1 MLDKVLRPPKER
13 LLVPVARLTRHVHPT
28 TLTLLAFGV
37 GLLAV
42 AAVLAHA
49 PLVALLLW
57 LGNRFLDGLDGSAAR
72 LQHKQSDLGGY
83 LDILLDVVI
92 YAALPIAL
100 VLRAPSPACYVSL
113 TLLLAAYYLN
123 STSWLYLAA
132 VLEKRQH
139 GAAAQREQT
148 SVTMPSGLIEGA
160 ETVAFYCLFLIW
172 PDQVVGLFCVFA
184 ALVLVTVVQRLV
196 WATRALR

>member
-1 MLDKVLRPPKER
+1 MLDKVLRPHKER
-13 LLVPVARLTRHVHPT
+13 LLIPAAQLTQRVHPT

-42 AAVLAHA
+42 GAVLAHA
-49 PLVALLLW
+49 YMAALLLW

-72 LQHKQSDLGGY
+72 FQHKQSDLGGY

-92 YAALPIAL
+92 YTGLPIAL
-100 VLRAPSPACYVSL
+100 VLADPSPAGYLSL

-132 VLEKRQH
+132 VLEKRQR
-139 GAAAQREQT
+139 GAAAQREHT

-160 ETVAFYCLFLIW
+160 EAVAFYALCLVW
-172 PDQVVGLFCVFA
+172 PGQIVLFFSVFA
-184 ALVLVTVVQRLV
+184 ALVLVTVAQRLV

>member
-1 MLDKVLRPPKER
+1 MIPA
-13 LLVPVARLTRHVHPT
+13 ARLTRRVHPT
-28 TLTLLAFGV
+28 VLTLLAFGV

-49 PLVALLLW
+49 PVVALLLW

-72 LQHKQSDLGGY
+72 FQHKQSDLGGY

-92 YAALPIAL
+92 YTALPVAL
-100 VLRAPSPACYVSL
+100 VVAAPTPAGYLSL
-113 TLLLAAYYLN
+113 TFLLAAYYLN

-148 SVTMPSGLIEGA
+148 SVTIPSGLIEGA
-160 ETVAFYCLFLIW
+160 EAVVFYALCLVW
-172 PDQVVGLFCVFA
+172 PGQVVLFFSVFA
-184 ALVLVTVVQRLV
+184 ALVLVTVGQRLV
-196 WATRALR
+196 WAARTLR

>member
-1 MLDKVLRPPKER
+1 MVWTAAPP
-13 LLVPVARLTRHVHPT
+13 
-28 TLTLLAFGV
+28 AF
-37 GLLAV
+37 
-42 AAVLAHA
+42 
-49 PLVALLLW
+49 
-57 LGNRFLDGLDGSAAR
+57 
-72 LQHKQSDLGGY
+72 QHKQSDFGGY

-100 VLRAPSPACYVSL
+100 IVTTPSTAGYLSL
-113 TLLLAAYYLN
+113 TFLLAAYYLN

-132 VLEKRQH
+132 VLEKRQS

-160 ETVAFYCLFLIW
+160 ETVVFYCLFLLW
-172 PDQVVGLFCVFA
+172 PTQSVLLFSVFA
-184 ALVLVTVVQRLV
+184 VLVLVTVGQRLV

>member
-1 MLDKVLRPPKER
+1 MLDKVLRPHKER
-13 LLVPVARLTRHVHPT
+13 LLMPAAQLARRVHPT
-28 TLTLLAFGV
+28 TLTLLAFSL

-49 PLVALLLW
+49 PLVALALW
-57 LGNRFLDGLDGSAAR
+57 FGNRFLDGLDGSAAR
-72 LQHKQSDLGGY
+72 FQHKQSDLGGY

-92 YAALPIAL
+92 YTALPIAL
-100 VLRAPSPACYVSL
+100 VLADPSRAGYLSL
-113 TLLLAAYYLN
+113 TFLLAAYYLN

-148 SVTMPSGLIEGA
+148 SVTMPSGLVEGA
-160 ETVAFYCLFLIW
+160 EAVAFYALCLIW
-172 PDQVVGLFCVFA
+172 PGQIVALFSVFT
-184 ALVLVTVVQRLV
+184 ALVLVTVAQRLV

>member
-1 MLDKVLRPPKER
+1 MLDKVLRPPKEQ
-13 LLVPVARLTRHVHPT
+13 LLVPAARLTRRVHPT
-28 TLTLLAFGV
+28 ALTLTAFAV
-37 GLLAV
+37 GLAAV

-49 PLVALLLW
+49 PLVALGLW

-72 LQHKQSDLGGY
+72 FQHKQSDLGGY

-92 YAALPIAL
+92 YAALPAAL
-100 VLRAPSPACYVSL
+100 VIADPSTAGYLSL
-113 TLLLAAYYLN
+113 TFLLAAYYLN

-160 ETVAFYCLFLIW
+160 ETVVFYSLFLVW
-172 PDQVVGLFCVFA
+172 PTQAVLLFSVFA
-184 ALVLVTVVQRLV
+184 ALVLVTVAQRLV
-196 WATRALR
+196 WAARALH